1 MGKSD
6 QILRQYIN
14 KSKFYSDLKIA
25 EKYFKK
31 LSVEMA
37 ILTKQDIQTKSIDI
51 INSDYHNL
59 DINALKV
66 ARTSG
71 STGQPLEVFWS
82 SNEMMR
88 SNLCLWRLRK
98 KYYNI
103 FPNSKCASFHSI
115 LYNQSIPMDAGQI
128 EILNNNVNIS
138 FSKFFLEENDIR
150 LYLQEMERFGVE
162 WLLIQPSIAQKLY
175 DYLNTSG
182 TKLPPKIKYIELNGE
197 NISKVTEKKF
207 KDFFEVNVANL
218 YGANE
223 VNAIAYECPFGH
235 MHILE
240 DNVLVQLYNA
250 EIKGKETSG
259 NIVVS
264 SLTNSVFP
272 IIGYDLGDKV
282 CVENLSCPCGNPARV
297 IKEIYGRKTDEIEVN
312 GKSIDPF
319 CLTYCVENINSRFGN
334 PIRQFK
340 VVFSNNELTLLL
352 EIYPNYSFWKESIS
366 TEIIKLC
373 KKMFRMCVPIKVEFA
388 SQGLSLNHNGKF
400 GILERR

>member
-25 EKYFKK
+25 ENYFKK

-388 SQGLSLNHNGKF
+388 LQGLSLNHNGKF

>member
-373 KKMFRMCVPIKVEFA
+373 KKMFRICVTIKVKFA

-400 GILERR
+400 GIVERR

>member
-235 MHILE
+235 IHILE

>member
-1 MGKSD
+1 
-6 QILRQYIN
+6 
-14 KSKFYSDLKIA
+14 
-25 EKYFKK
+25 
-31 LSVEMA
+31 
-37 ILTKQDIQTKSIDI
+37 
-51 INSDYHNL
+51 
-59 DINALKV
+59 
-66 ARTSG
+66 
-71 STGQPLEVFWS
+71 
-82 SNEMMR
+82 
-88 SNLCLWRLRK
+88 
-98 KYYNI
+98 
-103 FPNSKCASFHSI
+103 
-115 LYNQSIPMDAGQI
+115 
-128 EILNNNVNIS
+128 
-138 FSKFFLEENDIR
+138 
-150 LYLQEMERFGVE
+150 MERFGVE

-340 VVFSNNELTLLL
+340 VVFSNNELISVGGDVVMNSIKSFFSSLYKNVWFGITTSFGASKFYFSMKFLILLSTTAVPL
-352 EIYPNYSFWKESIS
+352 FNIWLWKEVLNGVVEKDSKLVLFCLSIY
-366 TEIIKLC
+366 L
-373 KKMFRMCVPIKVEFA
+373 A
-388 SQGLSLNHNGKF
+388 LKF
-400 GILERR
+400 VAYLLAKFDDYE

>member
-51 INSDYHNL
+51 INSDYPNL

>member
-150 LYLQEMERFGVE
+150 LYLQEMERFGIE

>member
-14 KSKFYSDLKIA
+14 KSKFYSDLIIA
-25 EKYFKK
+25 ENYFKK

>member
-1 MGKSD
+1 MEKSN
-6 QILRQYIN
+6 QILRQYMN
-14 KSKFYSDLKIA
+14 KSKFYSELKIA
-25 EKYFKK
+25 EDYFEK
-31 LSVEMA
+31 LCVETPV
-37 ILTKQDIQTKSIDI
+37 LTKKDIQTKSLDI
-51 INSDYHNL
+51 LNSDYHNL

-82 SNEMMR
+82 SDEMMR

-115 LYNQSIPMDAGQI
+115 LYNKSIPMDAGQI
-128 EILNNNVNIS
+128 EILNNGVNIS
-138 FSKFFLEENDIR
+138 FSKFFLEETDIG
-150 LYLQEMERFGVE
+150 LYLHEMEIFGVE

-175 DYLNTSG
+175 DYLNKRG

-197 NISKVTEKKF
+197 NISKAAEKRF
-207 KDFFEVNVANL
+207 RDFFEVNVANL

-250 EIKGKETSG
+250 EIGDKETSG

-272 IIGYDLGDKV
+272 LVGYDLGDKV
-282 CVENLSCPCGNPARV
+282 CVENLSCPCGNPAKV
-297 IKEIYGRKTDEIEVN
+297 IREVYGRKSDEIEVN

-340 VVFSNNELTLLL
+340 VVFSNNELVLLL
-352 EIYPNYSFWKESIS
+352 EIYSKYSLWKESIS
-366 TEIIKLC
+366 TEIINLC
-373 KKMFRMCVPIKVEFA
+373 EKTFRMYVPIKVEFA
-388 SQGLSLNHNGKF
+388 SQELSLNHNGKF
-400 GILERR
+400 CILERR

>member
-25 EKYFKK
+25 ENYFKK

-66 ARTSG
+66 ERTSG

>member
-1 MGKSD
+1 
-6 QILRQYIN
+6 
-14 KSKFYSDLKIA
+14 
-25 EKYFKK
+25 
-31 LSVEMA
+31 
-37 ILTKQDIQTKSIDI
+37 
-51 INSDYHNL
+51 
-59 DINALKV
+59 
-66 ARTSG
+66 
-71 STGQPLEVFWS
+71 
-82 SNEMMR
+82 MMR

>member
-182 TKLPPKIKYIELNGE
+182 TKLPPKIKYIELNGK

>member
-25 EKYFKK
+25 ENYFKK

-51 INSDYHNL
+51 LNSDYHNL

>member
-373 KKMFRMCVPIKVEFA
+373 KKMFRMCVPIKVKFA